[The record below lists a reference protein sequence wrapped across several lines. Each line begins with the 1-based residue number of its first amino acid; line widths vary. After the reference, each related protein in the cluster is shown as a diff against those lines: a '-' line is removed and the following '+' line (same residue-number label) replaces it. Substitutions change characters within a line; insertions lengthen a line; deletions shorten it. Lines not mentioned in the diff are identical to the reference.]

1 MSSRNEPRRPN
12 AGRSGGACTRG
23 EQTHKLVELTRAQ
36 CLELL
41 ESNDFGRVILTT
53 NSDPTPMIRP
63 VKYRFDSAS
72 QSVAFRTGDGAKLFA
87 LSHGAR
93 ASFELDGID
102 SLTRTGWSVIISGVT
117 DVVTQPL
124 EIQRLDQLQA
134 RLLGARRTPELD
146 SDRSQ
151 DRHRTTHRPGT
162 NPPVARPGRRRTR
175 ILARVRRRRVAS
187 RAAVPS
193 SISSELEL
201 ELVAEMTG

>member
-93 ASFELDGID
+93 AWFELDGID

-124 EIQRLDQLQA
+124 EIQRLDQL
-134 RLLGARRTPELD
+134 RLD
-146 SDRSQ
+146 SWA
-151 DRHRTTHRPGT
+151 PGEH
-162 NPPVARPGRRRTR
+162 PSWIRIVARTVTGRR
-175 ILARVRRRRVAS
+175 IAPAQ
-187 RAAVPS
+187 PS
-193 SISSELEL
+193 SGEVDRRSAIESATSRQERD
-201 ELVAEMTG
+201 AGP